1 MNIKLF
7 NELHTFLQEKFPQ
20 GELTKDDFLY
30 YLLGNDST
38 DMNTKISAI
47 PYTPSRIYNQ
57 GQKIRS
63 IFKETYKTILELSKR
78 LRLDDLI
85 LHYFRNYPKTALQI
99 KEAILSDDSRIRKI
113 YEDCSIT
120 MPDDGD
126 IEHLLLHLFTE
137 CITEKRPHCF
147 ASYKKQQI
155 KPSTAKSI
163 LGRDNDIVEL
173 SKALKQYHKIIIS
186 DQYGAGKSSFINSY
200 LYKATPQDYCY
211 VDYQGSLT
219 LTLKTIKFLDDSGIE
234 CTHSSHDDL
243 MDPAFKS
250 SLLIIDNM
258 YVSPDFSQ
266 ELGLLASF
274 AVKVIVITACD
285 IHHKSF
291 YDFKMSQLSVSD
303 LQGIFEHASDMT
315 LKDGH
320 VRAQLFNLTQRNVL
334 MVSLIAGQCKELAKH
349 PDNSD
354 QPSDILGDFLSS
366 LGIYHAK
373 PKRTSPENKQKR
385 TSSEKCYKHAEKKAD
400 FFGHVKYVYTHFFD
414 SYPGYEKERELLK
427 NLCYFGCSPIPL
439 IFLQKVLPVYDRK
452 TLTTLSD
459 MGLLI
464 LTEESILLTPLI
476 SFAVNADINDSSTE
490 DTSRHRCLC
499 DNMTAF
505 LRDYDLTLSIPYV
518 PDILAA
524 FAKKL
529 YRNVKITNNSK
540 QKKASTMF
548 EERQELM
555 YMIFSYYNQNGD
567 ATYSS
572 ELISLLDYPDE
583 VKNAHSRLDS
593 CFFRLVNSI
602 QSCSCPTEV
611 IIVIDKLLQYI
622 SEHHDDVGT
631 TNIGSLITSVLDMI
645 VGLCCLNFFNT
656 FQGSPALA
664 EYQCSLT
671 NAMQKLMNYIPM
683 LQKRTNLHM
692 ADETLTY
699 YRTCHELMTDFDCH
713 PDSFD
718 RKHNELKAW
727 KNMNHCICT
736 TALLTFVQS
745 WHIYMVSMQNP
756 ASTYGYSCLVPKMEY
771 LSSQIKECA
780 LIPNHTFRLCL
791 YAYIASSMV
800 QYCQLSTNKAFSH
813 GTLLSPHVDDIAE
826 LFKRTSFP
834 KEKIDEYTAIAE
846 CLVPYFTEF
855 PS

>member
-186 DQYGAGKSSFINSY
+186 DQYGAGKSSFINYY
-200 LYKATPQDYCY
+200 LYKAKPQDYCH

-567 ATYSS
+567 ATYFS
-572 ELISLLDYPDE
+572 ELIRLLDYPNE
-583 VKNAHSRLDS
+583 VKNAHSRLDPY
-593 CFFRLVNSI
+593 FFRLVNSI

-745 WHIYMVSMQNP
+745 WHIYGKHAESSINN
-756 ASTYGYSCLVPKMEY
+756 GYSCLVPKMEY

>member
-7 NELHTFLQEKFPQ
+7 NKVHALLQEKFPHR
-20 GELTKDDFLY
+20 ELTKDDFLY
-30 YLLGNDST
+30 YLLGNDSAVI
-38 DMNTKISAI
+38 DDKISAI
-47 PYTPSRIYNQ
+47 PYTPSNIY
-57 GQKIRS
+57 GKGKKLRS
-63 IFKETYKTILELSKR
+63 VFKEAYKTILESSR
-78 LRLDDLI
+78 NLRLDDLI
-85 LHYFRNYPKTALQI
+85 SHYFKNYPKTAQQI

-126 IEHLLLHLFTE
+126 TEHLLLHLFTE
-137 CITEKRPHCF
+137 CITENRAHCF
-147 ASYKKQQI
+147 ASYKKKQC
-155 KPSTAKSI
+155 KPSTAKFL
-163 LGRDNDIVEL
+163 LGRDNDIDEL
-173 SKALKQYHKIIIS
+173 KKSLAQYNKIIIS
-186 DQYGAGKSSFINSY
+186 DQYGAGKSAFINYY
-200 LYKATPQDYCY
+200 LYEVKPQDYCY

-219 LTLKTIKFLDDSGIE
+219 LTLKTVKFLDDSGIE
-234 CTHSSHDDL
+234 CTHSSCDDL
-243 MDPAFKS
+243 MNPAFRS

-266 ELGLLASF
+266 ELELLASF
-274 AVKVIVITACD
+274 AVKVIVITTCD

-291 YDFKMSQLSVSD
+291 CDFKMSQLSDSD
-303 LQGIFEHASDMT
+303 LQRIFEHASDMT

-320 VRAQLFNLTQRNVL
+320 ERAQLFNLTQRNVL
-334 MVSLIAGQCKELAKH
+334 MVSLIAGQCKALAER
-349 PDNSD
+349 SD
-354 QPSDILGDFLSS
+354 SSGQPSDILSDFLSS
-366 LGIYHAK
+366 LSTSHSK
-373 PKRTSPENKQKR
+373 PNSKASP
-385 TSSEKCYKHAEKKAD
+385 KCYKDNHDKRSLD
-400 FFGHVKYVYTHFFD
+400 FFGHVKYVHTHFFD

-439 IFLQKVLPVYDRK
+439 IFLQKVLPAYDRK
-452 TLTTLSD
+452 TLSTLSD

-464 LTEESILLTPLI
+464 LTEDSILLTPLI

-529 YRNVKITNNSK
+529 YRNVKTTNNGK
-540 QKKASTMF
+540 QKKASAMF
-548 EERQELM
+548 ENRQELM
-555 YMIFSYYNQNGD
+555 YMIFSYYSQNGD

-572 ELISLLDYPDE
+572 ELIRLLDYPDE

-602 QSCSCPTEV
+602 QSCSSPAEV
-611 IIVIDKLLQYI
+611 IFVIDELLRYI

-645 VGLCCLNFFNT
+645 VGLYCLNFFET
-656 FQGSPALA
+656 FHGTPTLA
-664 EYQCSLT
+664 EYQCRLT
-671 NAMQKLMNYIPM
+671 YAMKKIVSCIPD
-683 LQKRTNLHM
+683 LQKQTNLHM
-692 ADETLTY
+692 ADETLAY
-699 YRTCHELMTDFDCH
+699 YRTCYELMTDFDLH
-713 PDSFD
+713 PGNFD

-727 KNMNHCICT
+727 KNMNYRICA

-745 WHIYMVSMQNP
+745 WHIYTVSMQDP

-771 LSSQIKECA
+771 LSSQIQECA
-780 LIPNHTFRLCL
+780 LIPNHTFKLSL

-800 QYCQLSTNKAFSH
+800 LHCYLATGKPLSTPSTAHAN
-813 GTLLSPHVDDIAE
+813 DIAE
-826 LFKRTSFP
+826 LVRRAPLP
-834 KEKIDEYTAIAE
+834 KERIDEYIAE
-846 CLVPYFTEF
+846 AETLVPYLNGF